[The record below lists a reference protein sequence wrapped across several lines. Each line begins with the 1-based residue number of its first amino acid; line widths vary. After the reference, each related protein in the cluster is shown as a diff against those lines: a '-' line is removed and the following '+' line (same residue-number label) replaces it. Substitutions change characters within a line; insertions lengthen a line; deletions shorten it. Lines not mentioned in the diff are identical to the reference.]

1 MLSHRQGVRLYIP
14 QDIILNTVANVKPLL
29 NGIGHGKN
37 PNRVIKEVS
46 SNFRL
51 TLSAHMPHYSHAIR
65 VSSASVRIYDWLRIF
80 CLSTDPHTADAER
93 GQGFS
98 AHQCAHNSQ
107 IIYDEWYGSA
117 SVFKTQGK
125 K

>member
-1 MLSHRQGVRLYIP
+1 MRSAKDCIFDTVRRM
-14 QDIILNTVANVKPLL
+14 DDV
-29 NGIGHGKN
+29 IG
-37 PNRVIKEVS
+37 
-46 SNFRL
+46 
-51 TLSAHMPHYSHAIR
+51 TLPHYSHAIW
-65 VSSASVRIYDWLRIF
+65 VSGASVRIHNWLRLF

-107 IIYDEWYGSA
+107 IIYDGWFGSA